1 LTTARKRAAVRAALS
16 DAGVVF
22 ADGQPLVWLQR
33 AAGETSARRIA
44 GTDLLLELAGRAG
57 PHELRH
63 AFFGSSSSTLAS
75 VAAELSRRRPEIE
88 IAGLVSPPMAAD
100 ARELG
105 GTWLATLAAL
115 EPDIVWCCLGAPKQ
129 ELWMRRFASAL
140 SPAVLV
146 GIGAAVEFVAGTRR
160 RAPAWMQ
167 RVGLEWAHR
176 LAAEPR
182 RLAGRYVLTNAE
194 FAVAC
199 ATGVIANR
207 RRQT

>member
-1 LTTARKRAAVRAALS
+1 VNRVRLLQTADVAVASSVGEAADAVVALRRSVRGGYVCLCNVHLLTTARKRAAVRAALS

-63 AFFGSSSSTLAS
+63 AFFGSSSSTLAR

-140 SPAVLV
+140 
-146 GIGAAVEFVAGTRR
+146 
-160 RAPAWMQ
+160 
-167 RVGLEWAHR
+167 
-176 LAAEPR
+176 
-182 RLAGRYVLTNAE
+182 
-194 FAVAC
+194 
-199 ATGVIANR
+199 
-207 RRQT
+207 